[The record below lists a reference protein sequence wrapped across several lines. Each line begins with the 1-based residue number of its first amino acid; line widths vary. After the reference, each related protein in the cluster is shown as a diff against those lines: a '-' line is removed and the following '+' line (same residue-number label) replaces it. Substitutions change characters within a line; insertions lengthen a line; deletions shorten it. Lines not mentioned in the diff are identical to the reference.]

1 MCTPAN
7 FAASF
12 FTPPLPGY
20 SSYADRAMSMLLS
33 GRIAAPSY
41 NGIAATES
49 YFAVGSFP
57 SRSYTTDIAN
67 RPSTSAAQQA
77 PIADS
82 PVVEYKSKRRRLE
95 MISSPRR
102 RRQAKERPG
111 VEVVVAQDDV
121 GVTKE
126 DGLLEGQQEH
136 YQQHGDHA
144 SNNLAV
150 EGSDLPP
157 ETAQDPDEEIPAAP
171 TIPTNPDLCLH
182 AYPQPRSPVD
192 PPPPP
197 RVDQPTQQQRER
209 IIFNKAELL
218 SLRPV
223 VHAKPIPQDWSKHLA
238 PHHAALLARV
248 DVIAALELD

>member
-1 MCTPAN
+1 
-7 FAASF
+7 
-12 FTPPLPGY
+12 
-20 SSYADRAMSMLLS
+20 
-33 GRIAAPSY
+33 
-41 NGIAATES
+41 
-49 YFAVGSFP
+49 
-57 SRSYTTDIAN
+57 
-67 RPSTSAAQQA
+67 
-77 PIADS
+77 
-82 PVVEYKSKRRRLE
+82 

-136 YQQHGDHA
+136 YQQYGDHA

-171 TIPTNPDLCLH
+171 IPTNPDLCVH
-182 AYPQPRSPVD
+182 AHPQPRSPVD
-192 PPPPP
+192 PPPPS
-197 RVDQPTQQQRER
+197 RVDPPTQQQRER

-223 VHAKPIPQDWSKHLA
+223 VHAKPIPQARSQHLA
-238 PHHAALLARV
+238 LHHAALLARV